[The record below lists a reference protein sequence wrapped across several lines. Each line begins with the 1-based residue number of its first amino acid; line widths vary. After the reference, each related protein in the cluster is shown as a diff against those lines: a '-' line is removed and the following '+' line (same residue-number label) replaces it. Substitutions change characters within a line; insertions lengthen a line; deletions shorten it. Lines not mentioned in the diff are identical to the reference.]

1 MKKKKRYTSEEK
13 AIILREHLENKVP
26 ISELA
31 EKYELHA
38 NALYSWKK
46 QLFETAPA
54 TLGKINKKESKNLS
68 KAERRIRE
76 LEELIA
82 LRESLITELVQ
93 ENIDLKKNTNGEV
106 LIRSGSNRR
115 SGTKW

>member
-46 QLFETAPA
+46 QILK
-54 TLGKINKKESKNLS
+54 L
-68 KAERRIRE
+68 RR
-76 LEELIA
+76 
-82 LRESLITELVQ
+82 Q
-93 ENIDLKKNTNGEV
+93 H
-106 LIRSGSNRR
+106 
-115 SGTKW
+115 